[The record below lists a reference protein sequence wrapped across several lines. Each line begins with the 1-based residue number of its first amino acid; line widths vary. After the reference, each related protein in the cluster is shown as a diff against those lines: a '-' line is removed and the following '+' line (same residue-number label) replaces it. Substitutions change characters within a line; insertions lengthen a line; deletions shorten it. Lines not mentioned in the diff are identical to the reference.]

1 MKSASGQV
9 IVGGRSHHDT
19 EIFSSIELFPRP
31 PSETCQIPN
40 NPPAQLKRESHSLSL
55 ILGDVFVICGGSD
68 GSKDLDS
75 CISWSAGK
83 ASWTHL
89 YTMRYLCMMIYY
101 AAFNHFKQ
109 NTIRYGGS
117 TATVTVYTYLLKNH
131 FDLQSS
137 KLSLR
142 KPRLG
147 HTAWTPS
154 PLPLPD
160 LMIVFGGRSNMTE
173 FDAEILPG
181 KEGVHFIVLE
191 TLSGSVA

>member
-1 MKSASGQV
+1 MTSASGQV

-31 PSETCQIPN
+31 PSKACQIPN
-40 NPPAQLKRESHSLSL
+40 NPTAQLKREGHSLSL
-55 ILGDVFVICGGSD
+55 VLGDMFVICGGSD
-68 GSKDLDS
+68 GSNDLDS

-137 KLSLR
+137 KLQSPTISESHDLATL
-142 KPRLG
+142 LG
-147 HTAWTPS
+147 HLRLILFPTISSFW
-154 PLPLPD
+154 
-160 LMIVFGGRSNMTE
+160 V
-173 FDAEILPG
+173 AEAI
-181 KEGVHFIVLE
+181 
-191 TLSGSVA
+191 

>member
-1 MKSASGQV
+1 MQIEEPIMKSASGQV
-9 IVGGRSHHDT
+9 IVGGRSRHDT
-19 EIFSSIELFPRP
+19 DIFSSIELFPRP

-101 AAFNHFKQ
+101 AAFTHFKQ
-109 NTIRYGGS
+109 NTIRYDVVS
-117 TATVTVYTYLLKNH
+117 
-131 FDLQSS
+131 DS
-137 KLSLR
+137 
-142 KPRLG
+142 
-147 HTAWTPS
+147 
-154 PLPLPD
+154 
-160 LMIVFGGRSNMTE
+160 
-173 FDAEILPG
+173 
-181 KEGVHFIVLE
+181 VHNAVP
-191 TLSGSVA
+191 TC